1 MGGWV
6 SRTFGSGRDVGT
18 EHLGPSVIDRISQDQ
33 LDEFKAAF
41 DCFDKDGG
49 GSIDT
54 SELQKLMASIGQ
66 HPTNEELHAMI
77 SMVDGDGTGDLSFEE
92 FVTLMAHNMADDS
105 AAKLALQEAFAVWDR
120 TGDGYLGTDELKRI
134 MINCG
139 EQVTLDDVEGMV
151 RRADVDG
158 DGMLNYEEFSNV
170 ITSGGASSPESG
182 ARVRVRTSAQPA
194 RAAAISPASQAR
206 SQGQAGGASGQGSR
220 PCSRSAWES
229 FTAGG
234 EM

>member
-1 MGGWV
+1 M
-6 SRTFGSGRDVGT
+6 
-18 EHLGPSVIDRISQDQ
+18 
-33 LDEFKAAF
+33 
-41 DCFDKDGG
+41 CFRLPL
-49 GSIDT
+49 
-54 SELQKLMASIGQ
+54 LQ
-66 HPTNEELHAMI
+66 
-77 SMVDGDGTGDLSFEE
+77 
-92 FVTLMAHNMADDS
+92 
-105 AAKLALQEAFAVWDR
+105 
-120 TGDGYLGTDELKRI
+120 LKRI